1 MIRSDIIVGCAFIV
15 LGAVLIAAAYPIE
28 PLQHIPY
35 GPGLFPTLV
44 GSGMMLFGA
53 EVAWS
58 GRRATVPRPGDEHAQ
73 AETGPAL
80 QANPVMATAAFLALP
95 ILFVLLVP
103 RLGFLIAMP
112 LLIGGLIGL
121 LSKRWMM
128 AAVAGVVIT
137 VLMQVIFQGVLK
149 VPLPWGLLETWA
161 GTLTWM

>member
-1 MIRSDIIVGCAFIV
+1 MFRNDILVGCAFLL
-15 LGAVLIAAAYPIE
+15 LGAVIVAAASQIE

-44 GSGMMLFGA
+44 GSGMILFGA

-58 GRRATVPRPGDEHAQ
+58 GRRAVPAPLKAPDETDAP
-73 AETGPAL
+73 PAL
-80 QANPVMATAAFLALP
+80 QANPVVATTAFLLVP

-112 LLIGGLIGL
+112 LLTGGLVGL
-121 LSKRWMM
+121 LSKRWVM

-137 VLMQVIFQGVLK
+137 LLMQVIFQGVLK
-149 VPLPWGLLETWA
+149 VPLPWGLLESWS
-161 GTLTWM
+161 GVLTWM